1 MGMFDDLVP
10 QAAIDQKSKAAG
22 MFDDLV
28 PAKEEAPG
36 LLESFGRGAAQGA
49 TFGFA
54 DDLGMSK
61 ERNAAAAKANPW
73 AHFAGEIAGGL
84 APTVAATLA
93 APEVAIPAGLA
104 KAAPWLAKGYAAV
117 RSAFVPGEIGTLGQA
132 VGQGAKLG
140 ASYGAL
146 SGAGNADVNPEDS
159 TIDALKKRATGA
171 VEGAVT
177 GTIGGGLLG
186 GVGHQAYKGA
196 QELGGLFN
204 QAQAETAPGG
214 QGALKT
220 MVKGFERDRITPQ
233 TLIDQIRSE
242 FPSDTATAGG
252 NRFWGSANNRQPW
265 TADMVEDVVR
275 RAMNGESA
283 GDISSALSANGPG
296 PGRASVQTL
305 LDELASRHL
314 GPLNIIDRAAL
325 ARPGAGQNT
334 QMTMRAA
341 AATPGDAQSIAR
353 ENLLERQ
360 IGAGGRLQDLF
371 ARTIGSPNFD
381 DVAFAHSNQLQ
392 DAGARAYAV
401 AYANEK
407 PFDLNPVFNKWAA
420 KYGNMRGPIPDTI
433 NAVLNQMRTT
443 QPVLDQ
449 AGNVVSGSGLVNKAP
464 PMDLEGFINAR
475 QGLSDQIQS
484 AMQSGNKNLA
494 RQLTQ
499 LHNDLTE
506 TVGKANPDWLKA
518 NQIWAD
524 GKAAQDALDAGASMS
539 TRLNSSSRDNLK
551 VFTDAQSDAT
561 QAAKDL
567 KAANAALKKFQPQA
581 GTNPAQQTQLQAA
594 VEGAQARLDAA
605 NTKQQLFKVGLVRA
619 LNDQIANQGET
630 HNLTRQLLLPGA
642 KKMLGKVLGD
652 DADPFF
658 KGLQAEGAMHRTY
671 SSQFGSQTTPLR
683 EAVDELNWAPDV
695 NAASWYSWL
704 NPVHAAGNLMDLAAK
719 YAARGIN
726 AKRNQELMGLY
737 TDTNP
742 VSQLDIL
749 RRAQALHAAR
759 SNAGNLVGKPVI
771 GSAAPLL
778 DAYVGH
784 EADLN
789 APKPAMVPYQP

>member
-1 MGMFDDLVP
+1 MPNVFDQFDVDP
-10 QAAIDQKSKAAG
+10 KQQGAPKNIFDQ
-22 MFDDLV
+22 FDA
-28 PAKEEAPG
+28 PKEEAPG

-61 ERNAAAAKANPW
+61 ERNEAAAKANPW
-73 AHFAGEIAGGL
+73 AHFAGELAGGI

-146 SGAGNADVNPEDS
+146 SGAGNADVNPDDS
-159 TIDALKKRATGA
+159 TVDALKKRATGA
-171 VEGAVT
+171 LQGAAT
-177 GTIGGGLLG
+177 GTVGGGLLG

-196 QELGGLFN
+196 QEIGGLLN
-204 QAQAETAPGG
+204 QAQAETASGG

-233 TLIDQIRSE
+233 TLIDQIRAE

-275 RAMNGESA
+275 RAMNGETAS
-283 GDISSALSANGPG
+283 DISSALSANGPG
-296 PGRASVQTL
+296 PGRASVQTM

-314 GPLNIIDRAAL
+314 GPLNIIDRSSL
-325 ARPGAGQNT
+325 ARTGAGQNT

-341 AATPGDAQSIAR
+341 AATPGDAQSMAR

-360 IGAGGRLQDLF
+360 IGSGGRLQDLF
-371 ARTIGSPNFD
+371 ARTVGNPNFD
-381 DVAFAHSNQLQ
+381 AVAAQHSKDLK
-392 DAGARAYAV
+392 DAGDRAYAI
-401 AYANEK
+401 ASANEQ

-420 KYGNMRGPIPDTI
+420 KYGNMRGPIPDAI
-433 NAVLNQMRTT
+433 KSALNDLQTT
-443 QPVLDQ
+443 QPVVDQ
-449 AGNVVSGSGLVNKAP
+449 AGNLVKNSGIVNQAP

-475 QGLSDQIQS
+475 GGLRDAIQS
-484 AMQSGNKNLA
+484 AAQAGKKNVASRLGD
-494 RQLTQ
+494 LYD
-499 LHNDLTE
+499 DLTNE
-506 TVGKANPDWLKA
+506 VAKSNPDWLKA

-524 GKAAQDALDAGASMS
+524 GKAAQNALDAGASMS

-551 VFTDAQSDAT
+551 VFTDAQSDAA

-567 KAANAALKKFQPQA
+567 KASQAALKKFQPQA

-605 NTKQQLFKVGLVRA
+605 NTKQKLFKVGLVRA
-619 LNDQIANQGET
+619 LNEQIANQGET
-630 HNLTRQLLLPGA
+630 NNLTRQMLLPGA
-642 KKMLGKVLGD
+642 KKMLGTVLGN

-658 KGLQAEGAMHRTY
+658 KGLQAEAAMHRTY

-704 NPVHAAGNLMDLAAK
+704 SPLHAAGNVMDLAAK

-726 AKRNQELMGLY
+726 ARRNQELMGLY

-749 RRAQALHAAR
+749 RQAQALHTAR
-759 SNAGNLVGKPVI
+759 SNAGNMVGRPVV

-778 DAYVGH
+778 NAFVGH
-784 EADLN
+784 ESDLN
-789 APKPAMVPYQP
+789 TPTPAMTPYRP